1 MILSQLLP
9 DNLPIV
15 KSTIGENL
23 GFIYESLEEISSN
36 EASASKMEQNILYDR
51 TRNSTRNSFY
61 QLLYI
66 TEGEAILEHASQ
78 KNVIR
83 DRSFIYYAAPG
94 RAQKITVRGKV
105 KGHLLF
111 ISKEI
116 LVDILNK
123 LPDATRSYRDE
134 AFILDLALKR
144 ENHSEIAILENALIS
159 IQEEI
164 AKEESLGLRALLLCW
179 IRLAY
184 IVSFRLAHHGS
195 ALFLCQH
202 RHAEKFRRYL
212 HLIDEHFRE
221 HWALPL
227 YAKHLNITVSTLN
240 NICRELGG
248 LPAKEY
254 VAQRLV
260 KEAEFYL
267 KYQSLSIIEI
277 AHQLGFKDSSYFT
290 RFFKRHAA
298 ITPTA
303 YRQKIDDNNRD
314 EEIVPN
320 HDLEAC
326 D

>member
-23 GFIYESLEEISSN
+23 GFIYESLEEISR
-36 EASASKMEQNILYDR
+36 EYASMPECGSNILYDKM
-51 TRNSTRNSFY
+51 RNSTRNSFY

-66 TEGEAILEHASQ
+66 TEGEAILEH
-78 KNVIR
+78 R
-83 DRSFIYYAAPG
+83 DRPFIYYSAPG
-94 RAQKITVRGKV
+94 RAQKITISGHV

-134 AFILDLALKR
+134 AFILDLTLKG
-144 ENHSEIAILENALIS
+144 ESHSEIAILENSLVS

-164 AKEESLGLRALLLCW
+164 SKEESLGLRALLLCW

-227 YAKHLNITVSTLN
+227 YAKKLNITVSTLN

-260 KEAEFYL
+260 KEAEFLL
-267 KYQSLSIIEI
+267 KYQSLSIIEV

-290 RFFKRHAA
+290 RFFKRYAA
-298 ITPTA
+298 ITPSG
-303 YRQKIDDNNRD
+303 YRQKIAS
-314 EEIVPN
+314 
-320 HDLEAC
+320 HSEAER
-326 D
+326 